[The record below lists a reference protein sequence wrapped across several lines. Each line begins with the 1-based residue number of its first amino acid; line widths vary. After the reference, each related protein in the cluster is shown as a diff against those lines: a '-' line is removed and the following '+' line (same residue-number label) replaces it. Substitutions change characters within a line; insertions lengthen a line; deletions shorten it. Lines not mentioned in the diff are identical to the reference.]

1 MGELM
6 RNKISGFGLIELMV
20 ALVISLLFISGLY
33 SLFSGNQKAI
43 SLMRVNGQ
51 IVLDGDKSMNIINS
65 YIQYAGYRDYTQIKN
80 QQYLPAASA
89 AGVTWNA
96 KQFIYGDNQVTGSA
110 SVKNNTD
117 DIFIRYWGSG
127 STTDDTILNCHGAG
141 VANTA
146 INTVHI
152 FVDSSN
158 NLNCFDVINN
168 DNTVIA
174 SGIENLQIR
183 YVLKNGTSMTYKEPP
198 LSVSE
203 YESVVRI
210 EIALVMAAN
219 FDNNLSGASNY
230 TIWGT
235 SYAVATDDS
244 HRLRHVYTNSIL
256 VRN

>member
-6 RNKISGFGLIELMV
+6 RNKNYGFSLIELMV
-20 ALVISLLFISGLY
+20 ALVIGLLITSALY
-33 SLFSGNQKAI
+33 SLFSGNQKTI
-43 SLMRVNGQ
+43 TLMRVNGQ
-51 IVLDGDKSMNIINS
+51 IVLDGDKSINVINN
-65 YIQYAGYRDYTQIKN
+65 YIQYAGYRDYEQIKN
-80 QQYLPAASA
+80 QQYLPAESV
-89 AGVTWNA
+89 AGVTWSA
-96 KQFIYGDNQVTGSA
+96 KQFFRGNNNLTSSA
-110 SVKNNTD
+110 QIKSGTD

-127 STTDDTILNCHGAG
+127 STTDDTILNCHGTG
-141 VANTA
+141 VANTI

-174 SGIENLQIR
+174 SGVENLQIR
-183 YVLKNGTSMTYKEPP
+183 YVLKSGTSMIYKEPP

-203 YESVVRI
+203 YESAVRI
-210 EIALVMAAN
+210 EVALVMAAN
-219 FDNNLSGASNY
+219 FDNSLSGASNY
-230 TIWGT
+230 SIWGT
-235 SYAVATDDS
+235 SYAVATEDS

>member
-6 RNKISGFGLIELMV
+6 RNKNSGFGLIELMV
-20 ALVISLLFISGLY
+20 ALVVGLLLMSGLY

-89 AGVTWNA
+89 AGVTWSA
-96 KQFIYGDNQVTGSA
+96 KQFIHGNNKVTGSV

-127 STTDDTILNCHGAG
+127 STADDTILNCHGAG

-152 FVDSSN
+152 FIDSSN

-174 SGIENLQIR
+174 SGVENIQIR
-183 YVLKNGTSMTYKEPP
+183 YVLKNGTSMIYKEPP

-203 YESVVRI
+203 YESAARI
-210 EIALVMAAN
+210 EIALVMAAD
-219 FDNNLSGASNY
+219 FDNSLSGASSY
-230 TIWGT
+230 SIWGT
-235 SYAVATDDS
+235 SYSVATDDS

>member
-6 RNKISGFGLIELMV
+6 ANKNSGFGLIELMV

-33 SLFSGNQKAI
+33 SLFSGNQKTI

-51 IVLDGDKSMNIINS
+51 IVLDGDKSMNVINS
-65 YIQYAGYRDYTQIKN
+65 YLQYAGYRDYTQIKN

-96 KQFIYGDNQVTGSA
+96 KQFIQGNNKVTGSA

-127 STTDDTILNCHGAG
+127 STADDTILNCHGDG
-141 VANTA
+141 VANTTIITA
-146 INTVHI
+146 HI
-152 FVDSSN
+152 FVDSLN
-158 NLNCFDVINN
+158 NLNCFDVVNN

-183 YVLKNGTSMTYKEPP
+183 YVLKNGTSMIYKEPP
-198 LSVSE
+198 LSASE

-235 SYAVATDDS
+235 SYAVATEDS